1 MEYHIC
7 KKIAKVVIERLK
19 DGSPTS
25 SQENRF
31 QVKIEKEE
39 CETNHIEEEPQPTSN
54 QVKIERGICETN
66 HIKEEPQPNS
76 NQMESVSVKM
86 EEEEDDSSQQ
96 PAAWSPVEDNS
107 DQQHLIPGYNLIFI
121 KEESYG
127 TDISN
132 QCGQVERWSN
142 DTEYQD
148 KINGEN
154 HTSISQTVSKM
165 SRMLKIIQ

>member
-39 CETNHIEEEPQPTSN
+39 CETNHIEEEPQPT
-54 QVKIERGICETN
+54 
-66 HIKEEPQPNS
+66 S